1 MIHTDIYKD
10 NRDYGRI
17 EQAILFIKDN
27 FQQQPGLEEIAA
39 HIHLSPFHFQRLF
52 TDWAGISPKQFL
64 QYISINYAKQILRE
78 RQSSLMEV
86 SQETGLSGTGR
97 LHDLF
102 IKIEGM
108 TPGEFKRGGESL
120 VIHYQYLQSVF
131 GLVLVASTDKGI
143 CYMGFVAQEKNK
155 TFKELVQRFPHAC
168 FSESEKEIHSKAVNF
183 ACDDSG
189 NDKYIKLHIKGT
201 EFQLKVWESLLKI
214 PLGHL
219 STYGEIAETIN
230 RPSAARAVGTAIGSN
245 PIGFLIPC
253 HRVIRANGV
262 SGDYMWGQERKSA
275 MIGWEA
281 AQIANNKK

>member
-281 AQIANNKK
+281 AQIANNKR